1 MNDTDIVAEREK
13 WAEERETLEKEME
26 EWHTV
31 HQEVVL
37 PGRVSRELGRTRE
50 N

>member
-1 MNDTDIVAEREK
+1 MWHISFRYISRYFEHGKGDIP
-13 WAEERETLEKEME
+13 
-26 EWHTV
+26 

>member
-1 MNDTDIVAEREK
+1 MRIRK
-13 WAEERETLEKEME
+13 KRKRKSG
-26 EWHTV
+26 V